1 MAAVRR
7 KPAASNFSNF
17 FMARY
22 TGPREKI
29 ARRFGVALFGPSKA
43 LELRNFPPGQHGVR
57 NARRKISEYGVAL
70 AEKQKLRFQYGL
82 QEKQFRRFFAEAQ
95 RRKGVT
101 GENLLQMLEMRLDN
115 VVYRMGFANTRFA
128 SRQLVSHRHIT
139 VNGHVVNI
147 ASYQVRPGDVVA
159 AKGSPRSQQLIG
171 RFLEMTLGNPTQDW
185 MTVDRDK
192 MSATI
197 NRPPLREE
205 INPIA
210 NEQLVVELYSR

>member
-1 MAAVRR
+1 
-7 KPAASNFSNF
+7 
-17 FMARY
+17 MARY

-29 ARRFGVALFGPSKA
+29 NRRFGIALFGPSKS
-43 LELRNFPPGQHGVR
+43 LETRNFPPGQHGAR
-57 NARRKISEYGVAL
+57 NTRRKTSEYGTAL
-70 AEKQKLRFQYGL
+70 AEKQKLRYQYGL
-82 QEKQFRRFFAEAQ
+82 MEKQFRRFFAEAQ

-101 GENLLQMLEMRLDN
+101 GENLLQMLELRLDN

-139 VNGHVVNI
+139 VNGKVVNI
-147 ASYQVRPGDVVA
+147 ASYQVKPGDVVA
-159 AKGSPRSQQLIG
+159 ARSTSQRSQQLIG
-171 RFLEMTLGNPTQDW
+171 RFLEMTQGTPASDW

-192 MSATI
+192 MSGVV
-197 NRPPLREE
+197 NRVPVREE

>member
-1 MAAVRR
+1 
-7 KPAASNFSNF
+7 
-17 FMARY
+17 MARY

-29 ARRFGVALFGPSKA
+29 ARRFGIALFGPSKA

-57 NARRKISEYGVAL
+57 NARRKVSEYGVAL
-70 AEKQKLRFQYGL
+70 IEKQKLRFQYGVL
-82 QEKQFRRFFAEAQ
+82 EKQFRRFFAEAQ

-101 GENLLQMLEMRLDN
+101 GEILLQMLEFRLDN

-139 VNGHVVNI
+139 VNGRVVNI
-147 ASYQVRPGDVVA
+147 ASFQVKPGDKIGV
-159 AKGSPRSQQLIG
+159 KESPRSQQLVG
-171 RFLEMTLGNPTQDW
+171 RFLEMSLGNPSPDW
-185 MTVDRDK
+185 MTVDRDT
-192 MSATI
+192 MTATI
-197 NRPPLREE
+197 NRAPIRDE

>member
-1 MAAVRR
+1 
-7 KPAASNFSNF
+7 
-17 FMARY
+17 MARY

-29 ARRFGVALFGPSKA
+29 ARRFGIALFGPSKA

-57 NARRKISEYGVAL
+57 NARRKVSEYGVAL
-70 AEKQKLRFQYGL
+70 IEKQKLRFQYGVL
-82 QEKQFRRFFAEAQ
+82 EKQFRRFFAEAQ

-101 GENLLQMLEMRLDN
+101 GENLLQMLELRLDN

-139 VNGHVVNI
+139 VNGRVVNI
-147 ASYQVRPGDVVA
+147 ASYQVKPGDKVGV
-159 AKGSPRSQQLIG
+159 KDSPRSQQLVG
-171 RFLEMTLGNPTQDW
+171 RFLEMTLGNPAPDW
-185 MTVDRDK
+185 MTVDRDS
-192 MSATI
+192 MTAVV
-197 NRPPLREE
+197 NRAPVRDE

>member
-1 MAAVRR
+1 
-7 KPAASNFSNF
+7 
-17 FMARY
+17 MARY

-57 NARRKISEYGVAL
+57 NARRKVSDYGVAL
-70 AEKQKLRFQYGL
+70 IEKQKLRFQYGVL
-82 QEKQFRRFFAEAQ
+82 EKQFRRFFAEAQ

-101 GENLLQMLEMRLDN
+101 GENLLQMLELRLDN
-115 VVYRMGFANTRFA
+115 VAFRMGFANTRFA
-128 SRQLVSHRHIT
+128 ARQLVSHRHIT
-139 VNGHVVNI
+139 VNGKIVNI
-147 ASYQVRPGDVVA
+147 PSYQVKAGDVVA
-159 AKGSPRSQQLIG
+159 AKATPRSQQLVG
-171 RFLEMTLGNPTQDW
+171 RFLEMTLGTPASDW

-192 MSATI
+192 MSGTV
-197 NRPPLREE
+197 NRAPTRDE

>member
-1 MAAVRR
+1 
-7 KPAASNFSNF
+7 
-17 FMARY
+17 MARY

-29 ARRFGVALFGPSKA
+29 ARRFGIALFGPSKA

-57 NARRKISEYGVAL
+57 NARRKVSEYGVAL
-70 AEKQKLRFQYGL
+70 IEKQKLRFQYGVL
-82 QEKQFRRFFAEAQ
+82 EKQFRRFFAEAQ

-101 GENLLQMLEMRLDN
+101 GENLLQMLELRLDN

-139 VNGHVVNI
+139 VNGRVVNI
-147 ASYQVRPGDVVA
+147 ASYQVKPGDKIGV
-159 AKGSPRSQQLIG
+159 KDSPRSQQLVG
-171 RFLEMTLGNPTQDW
+171 RFLEMTLGNPAPDW
-185 MTVDRDK
+185 MTVDRDS
-192 MSATI
+192 MSAVV
-197 NRPPLREE
+197 NRVPIRDE

>member
-1 MAAVRR
+1 
-7 KPAASNFSNF
+7 
-17 FMARY
+17 MARY

-29 ARRFGVALFGPSKA
+29 ARRFGIALFGPSKA

-57 NARRKISEYGVAL
+57 NARRKVSEYGVAL
-70 AEKQKLRFQYGL
+70 IEKQKLRFQYGVL
-82 QEKQFRRFFAEAQ
+82 EKQFRRFFAEAQ

-101 GENLLQMLEMRLDN
+101 GENLLQMLELRLDN

-139 VNGHVVNI
+139 VNGRVVNI
-147 ASYQVRPGDVVA
+147 ASYQVKPGDKIGV
-159 AKGSPRSQQLIG
+159 KDSPRSQQLVG
-171 RFLEMTLGNPTQDW
+171 RFLEMTLGNPAPDW
-185 MTVDRDK
+185 MTVDRDI
-192 MSATI
+192 MSAVV
-197 NRPPLREE
+197 NRVPIRDE

>member
-1 MAAVRR
+1 
-7 KPAASNFSNF
+7 
-17 FMARY
+17 MARY

-57 NARRKISEYGVAL
+57 NARRKVSEYGVAL
-70 AEKQKLRFQYGL
+70 AEKQKLRFQYGVL
-82 QEKQFRRFFAEAQ
+82 EKQFRLTFAEAQ

-101 GENLLQMLEMRLDN
+101 GENLLQLLEMRLDN
-115 VVYRMGFANTRFA
+115 VVYRLGFANTRFA

-139 VNGHVVNI
+139 VNGKVVNI
-147 ASYQVRPGDVVA
+147 ASYQVKPGDVIA
-159 AKGSPRSQQLIG
+159 AKASPRSQQLIG
-171 RFLEMTLGNPTQDW
+171 RFLEMTLGTPTPDW
-185 MTVDRDK
+185 TTVDRDK
-192 MSATI
+192 ISGTV
-197 NRPPLREE
+197 NRLPLREE